1 LRRGGRDLRSLGS
14 DGAQNSP
21 GLSQGLRNGRGG
33 RGEPGDPLAVDE
45 DRDVGRE
52 GVGWGCRG
60 RDDGRCHVWRA
71 GNLMGSDSG
80 AEVGGH
86 AQRNETRVRGVAPKK
101 ATRVALPLPG
111 GRCNRFLTPHRAE
124 LSSTSK
130 GIDDDAAELGST
142 QAKESEMV

>member
-1 LRRGGRDLRSLGS
+1 MAGKFMGLGS
-14 DGAQNSP
+14 GVARSSP
-21 GLSQGLRNGRGG
+21 ATRNETSGRGG
-33 RGEPGDPLAVDE
+33 
-45 DRDVGRE
+45 
-52 GVGWGCRG
+52 
-60 RDDGRCHVWRA
+60 
-71 GNLMGSDSG
+71 
-80 AEVGGH
+80 
-86 AQRNETRVRGVAPKK
+86 APKK